1 MTRHPL
7 LLLIATAAP
16 VVLACGGTDLGRQ
29 VNKVIPAVRE
39 VDREFA
45 TEPVACDEPY
55 RTPSPSGC
63 AMQTISCNS
72 EVEGNNRFG
81 DNNFDDDF
89 YVSKFCGTQRH
100 AYDESPEA
108 IYLLTLPGNVQADIT
123 LTSDCGD
130 LDLASVSTS
139 PDATNRCP
147 TISHTVQ
154 VCEMDQ
160 GGRGGSVRIT
170 TVDRPE
176 NHFIVV
182 DGKNGFTG
190 NFRLRVDCKTYR

>member
-81 DNNFDDDF
+81 DNRFDDGF

-108 IYLLTLPGNVQADIT
+108 IYLLTLPGNVRVIA
-123 LTSDCGD
+123 LASDCGD
-130 LDLASVSTS
+130 LDLAVSTS
-139 PDATNRCP
+139 PDATNGVRP
-147 TISHTVQ
+147 SATPSRSVRWT
-154 VCEMDQ
+154 
-160 GGRGGSVRIT
+160 RRRGSVRIT

-190 NFRLRVDCKTYR
+190 NFRLRVDCETYR